1 MKMLLLAG
9 MLATGSAVFLPKQ
22 NDISGTWVLDTS
34 GKKCET
40 AVLRVQ
46 MADGYF
52 TGKLDMPDQQ
62 LYDQKVLIQY
72 NNDKI
77 KILLDDKG
85 SCFIEGIA
93 TDSLILGQSVIAE
106 KIEPVKFVRSKN

>member
-9 MLATGSAVFLPKQ
+9 MLATGSAFFLPKQ
-22 NDISGTWVLDTS
+22 KDISGTWVLDTS
-34 GKKCET
+34 GKSEA
-40 AVLRVQ
+40 AVLRIQ

-62 LYDQKVLIQY
+62 RYDQKVLIQY
-72 NNDKI
+72 NEDKI

-85 SCFIEGIA
+85 SCFIEGIV
-93 TDSLILGQSVIAE
+93 TDSLISGQSVVAD